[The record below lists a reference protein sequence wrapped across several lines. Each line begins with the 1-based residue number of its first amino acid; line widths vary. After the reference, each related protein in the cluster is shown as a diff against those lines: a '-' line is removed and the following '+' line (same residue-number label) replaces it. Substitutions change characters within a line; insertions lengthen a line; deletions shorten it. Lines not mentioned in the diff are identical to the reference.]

1 MRSRTKRRRLCA
13 VSRCAEAAAERPAP
27 STSKIR
33 ECETEEKA
41 CCGFFREACV
51 VVVRRVGT
59 GLRSGAV

>member
-33 ECETEEKA
+33 VCETEEKA

-51 VVVRRVGT
+51 GAACWHGAT
-59 GLRSGAV
+59 ERSGVA